1 MRREYASIAVMAALL
16 VGSQAVAIAL
26 SPLFQGSG
34 YQAFPNPSDV
44 TNTVV
49 YVILILVFTA
59 VILGLVRYRR
69 QNLAKYVIMASIFIT
84 LAFILLLPLYYGLY
98 GLYYATGENPDPNFQ
113 NILANVATLLSFG
126 FAALLVYV
134 LVKFPEWYVVDTIG
148 FVTAAGVTAILGIS
162 FGAIPAIL
170 LLVALAFYDAWAV
183 YRTKHMIT
191 LADELTSQRLP
202 ILLVIPKK
210 AGYSFREQKSLK
222 GQIAA
227 GEEPEAM
234 FIGLGELIIPGLM
247 GDPGSVGTTPM
258 ALWQG
263 RSKRK
268 PTGGRYRPFR
278 KKRRREIGREQ
289 QYAFIGAQRLKLYR
303 TKGANRKVRILS
315 AEFANVLD
323 RRTSVTKKVKIVTV
337 KANPSNPNFV
347 TRNIIT
353 RGATIQTEIGLA
365 RVTSRPGQDGVIN
378 AVLLETAEGE
388 ASVTRRTS

>member
-1 MRREYASIAVMAALL
+1 MRREYASIAAMAALL

-84 LAFILLLPLYYGLY
+84 LAF
-98 GLYYATGENPDPNFQ
+98 
-113 NILANVATLLSFG
+113 LLSFG
-126 FAALLVYV
+126 VAALLVYV

-210 AGYSFREQKSLK
+210 AGYSYREQKSLK
-222 GQIAA
+222 EQVAS
-227 GEEPEAM
+227 GEEREAM
-234 FIGLGELIIPGLM
+234 FIGLGDLIIPGIL
-247 GDPGSVGTTPM
+247 SVSAFTF
-258 ALWQG
+258 L
-263 RSKRK
+263 S
-268 PTGGRYRPFR
+268 PTGGDFVGIPSNVWIAIATVVGSLLGFLFLMRFVLKGKPQA
-278 KKRRREIGREQ
+278 GLPLLNG
-289 QYAFIGAQRLKLYR
+289 GAVLGFL
-303 TKGANRKVRILS
+303 I
-315 AEFANVLD
+315 ANVL
-323 RRTSVTKKVKIVTV
+323 
-337 KANPSNPNFV
+337 AYGYLNL
-347 TRNIIT
+347 
-353 RGATIQTEIGLA
+353 G
-365 RVTSRPGQDGVIN
+365 
-378 AVLLETAEGE
+378 
-388 ASVTRRTS
+388 